1 MGSGP
6 GRRMPSG
13 VLKGGTFEKRGRH
26 SRVWSLALGCRFW
39 RSTGISLILFRG
51 HIFFNIFFF
60 FVGYSIFPCGL
71 EGFSLPSVNYF
82 HPVYFLDR
90 PEYGVILTIF
100 FSRPEA
106 TMAVYWLAKQ

>member
-26 SRVWSLALGCRFW
+26 SRVCCLALGCRFW

-51 HIFFNIFFF
+51 HIISIFIFLF
-60 FVGYSIFPCGL
+60 FVGFDIFPCGL
-71 EGFSLPSVNYF
+71 EGFSMRYRRRIIPLLPHSLSSVQN
-82 HPVYFLDR
+82 
-90 PEYGVILTIF
+90 GV
-100 FSRPEA
+100 FSPAA
-106 TMAVYWLAKQ
+106 TMTVY